1 MVIIIII
8 TQVITNPLT
17 PQPPQCILSI
27 TIPITI
33 RVIII
38 RNQE

>member
-8 TQVITNPLT
+8 TQVITNLLT
-17 PQPPQCILSI
+17 PLPPQRTLSI
-27 TIPITI
+27 NIPIII

-38 RNQE
+38 RSQE